1 MEADIA
7 ALGEPDHI
15 GILVKD
21 VDKAVKFL
29 SSIGFGPWRWLD
41 FVQEDDVVMVNGR
54 TRQKIAFANIGNTVM
69 EVIEPIEGGG
79 YWPDFIAATNGGVNH
94 IAFNVPNWDEMVSK
108 FRERGG
114 EIVAGGIFLGK
125 RWCYLKANTENG
137 NMIIE
142 FMENFG
148 VRDVQY
154 S

>member
-29 SSIGFGPWRWLD
+29 SAIGFGPWQWID
-41 FVQEDDVVMVNGR
+41 FVQEDDVVMANGR
-54 TRQKIAFANIGNTVM
+54 TRQKIAFANIGKTVM

-79 YWPDFIAATNGGVNH
+79 YWPDFIAATNGGVIHCTNS
-94 IAFNVPNWDEMVSK
+94 IWINLAFINTWLFFGASGSRKNYHSK
-108 FRERGG
+108 NQNYPH
-114 EIVAGGIFLGK
+114 L
-125 RWCYLKANTENG
+125 YLFT
-137 NMIIE
+137 
-142 FMENFG
+142 
-148 VRDVQY
+148 